1 MENQLAQAPIDVD
14 ATLKAEQERLTTR
27 RQELE
32 SEIQEID
39 QRLRRID
46 AYFGTVPSTS
56 QIARSPQGSRHPRGF
71 VQAAVLKTITE
82 HPQGLTSAEITRAL
96 GSQGIGQQSIANA
109 LSALIQAKKIVSQGR
124 GGKYLSATA
133 EVPTAPDQP
142 SS

>member
-1 MENQLAQAPIDVD
+1 MAQAPIDVD
-14 ATLKAEQERLTTR
+14 AALKTEQERLTTR

-32 SEIQEID
+32 IEIQEID

-46 AYFGTVPSTS
+46 AYFGTASGPS
-56 QIARSPQGSRHPRGF
+56 QITRPPQGSRHPRGF

-82 HPQGLTSAEITRAL
+82 HPQGMTIAEIVNELAPHDIGQRSIADAL
-96 GSQGIGQQSIANA
+96 GVLVQEEKVSLQG
-109 LSALIQAKKIVSQGR
+109 GR
-124 GGKYLSATA
+124 GKYIPAAA